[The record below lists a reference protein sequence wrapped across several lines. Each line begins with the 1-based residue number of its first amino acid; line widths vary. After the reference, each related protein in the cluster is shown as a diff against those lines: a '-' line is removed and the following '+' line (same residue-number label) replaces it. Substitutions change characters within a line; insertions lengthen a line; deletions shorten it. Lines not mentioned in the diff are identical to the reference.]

1 MAYSNLARFVNRM
14 VLVAILLVAI
24 LQLVGLVPGFSDHP
38 GMNMS
43 IWDGGRLS
51 TLVGTCEQHE
61 IVMQRSKSV

>member
-1 MAYSNLARFVNRM
+1 MQEQLEKKPCNSHLAW
-14 VLVAILLVAI
+14 LVAI